1 MELYKTVK
9 TTAPFISSEEWCV
22 QKISQQIR
30 EDELGF
36 SAVECFYCWSRLR
49 YPWKEGDV
57 GGYPIP
63 QYRKKDWQIPKYC
76 VKNRPNTDTT
86 VTIGHVYLKLY
97 PSRVFVYLHH
107 VCTRT
112 TTDIARKRE
121 KTLGAIHSTKIS
133 AKFGLKLNG
142 RDSFNQNSNR
152 SDREK
157 WSTSKDRPVFS
168 KLFRLDRTGPL
179 SFGPKFRE
187 ILVEWIAPNGSVR
200 PTRKVS
206 KKLACVA
213 GFFSFSGQAIAR
225 KMLS

>member
-1 MELYKTVK
+1 MF
-9 TTAPFISSEEWCV
+9 PGW
-22 QKISQQIR
+22 ISQQIR

-76 VKNRPNTDTT
+76 VQNRPNTDTT

-112 TTDIARKRE
+112 TSDIARKRE
-121 KTLGAIHSTKIS
+121 KTLGATHSTKIS
-133 AKFGLKLNG
+133 GKFGLKLNESVWSN
-142 RDSFNQNSNR
+142 RKSFEKTGPPFEVDHFFR
-152 SDREK
+152 SDR
-157 WSTSKDRPVFS
+157 SKFW
-168 KLFRLDRTGPL
+168 L
-179 SFGPKFRE
+179 
-187 ILVEWIAPNGSVR
+187 NGSR
-200 PTRKVS
+200 PLIGTTIENRGNQREYSS
-206 KKLACVA
+206 KPLKHGIVERISE
-213 GFFSFSGQAIAR
+213 FKR
-225 KMLS
+225 

>member
-49 YPWKEGDV
+49 YPWKERDV

-112 TTDIARKRE
+112 TSDIARKRE
-121 KTLGAIHSTKIS
+121 NTLSAIHSTKIS
-133 AKFGLKLNG
+133 GNFGLKLNLSV
-142 RDSFNQNSNR
+142 RSNR
-152 SDREK
+152 KSFEK
-157 WSTSKDRPVFS
+157 TGPPFEVDHFS
-168 KLFRLDRTGPL
+168 PGRTGR
-179 SFGPKFRE
+179 SFGWMVRAPW
-187 ILVEWIAPNGSVR
+187 LVQR
-200 PTRKVS
+200 S
-206 KKLACVA
+206 KNPVIGFPSNFVVDCVIIYP
-213 GFFSFSGQAIAR
+213 QI
-225 KMLS
+225 